1 MESTSFSITG
11 EIQLFKQKALQWAN
25 RFSVLCALDSNQ
37 DTKNK
42 YSEYEFLLAV
52 DAIDDIIPS
61 PNERVFERLQHKRSS
76 QKAWH
81 FGFLTYDLK
90 NEIENLAS
98 NNPDYVELPRMYFF
112 EPRYLIFIKGNQITF
127 NRNYPESADLFDQIN
142 AQVIDTKH
150 LSEKIA
156 LQSKLS
162 KEAYLDILKKIKQ
175 HILEGDLYEVN
186 ICREL
191 FATNVNIDPLSIYF
205 ALNEKTSA
213 PFSSYFKLQDQ
224 FIVGASPER
233 FLKKKKN
240 KLISQPIKGTIKRSV
255 HVEEDELL
263 KSELYFNEKERAEN
277 VMIVDLVRNDLTH
290 FAIPGSIKVEELY
303 RVYSFKTVH
312 HLISTVSATL
322 NEEENTISAI
332 AAAFP
337 MGSMTGAPK
346 IKAMQLIEQYE
357 VTKRGLYSG
366 AIGYFTPDND
376 FDFNVVIRT
385 ILYNQ
390 KNKYLS
396 IQSGGAIT
404 IDSIPENEWDEL
416 NLKSQALAQI
426 LNL

>member
-1 MESTSFSITG
+1 MESTSFSITE
-11 EIQLFKQKALQWAN
+11 EIQLFKKKALQWAN

-52 DAIDDIIPS
+52 DAIDDSIPS
-61 PNERVFERLQHKRSS
+61 PNERAFERLHHKRSS

-81 FGFLTYDLK
+81 LGFLTYDLK

-112 EPRYLIFIKGNQITF
+112 EPRYLIFIKGNQVTF
-127 NRNYPESADLFDQIN
+127 NRNYPESADLYDQIN
-142 AQVIDTKH
+142 AQVINPKH

-156 LQSKLS
+156 LQSRLS

-213 PFSSYFKLQDQ
+213 PFSSYFKLYDQ

-240 KLISQPIKGTIKRSV
+240 KLISQPIKGTIKRSM

>member
-1 MESTSFSITG
+1 VESTSFSIT
-11 EIQLFKQKALQWAN
+11 EDIQLFKKKALQWAN

-42 YSEYEFLLAV
+42 YSDYEFLLAV
-52 DAIDDIIPS
+52 DAIDYIFPS
-61 PNERVFERLQHKRSS
+61 PNVKAFDVLQQKRES

-90 NEIENLAS
+90 NEIENLS
-98 NNPDYVELPRMYFF
+98 SENPDIVGLPAMYFF
-112 EPRYLIFIKGNQITF
+112 EPRYLIFIKGNQVTF

-142 AQVIDTKH
+142 AQVIEPKH
-150 LSEKIA
+150 ISEKVV
-156 LQSKLS
+156 LQSRLT
-162 KEAYLDILKKIKQ
+162 KEAYLDIIQKIKQ
-175 HILEGDLYEVN
+175 HILEGDLYEIN

-191 FATNVNIDPLSIYF
+191 FATAVTIDPLSTYF
-205 ALNEKTSA
+205 ALNERTAA
-213 PFSSYFKLQDQ
+213 PFSSYFKLHDQ
-224 FIVGASPER
+224 TMLGASPER

-290 FAIPGSIKVEELY
+290 YAIPGSIKVEELH

-312 HLISTVSATL
+312 HLISTIIATL
-322 NEEENTISAI
+322 KEEQHAI
-332 AAAFP
+332 AAMAAAFP

-346 IKAMQLIEQYE
+346 IKAMELIEQYE

-404 IDSIPENEWDEL
+404 IDSLAENEWDEL
-416 NLKSQALAQI
+416 NLKSEALAQI
-426 LNL
+426 LNQ

>member
-1 MESTSFSITG
+1 MESTSFSITE
-11 EIQLFKQKALQWAN
+11 EIQLFKKKALQWAN

-52 DAIDDIIPS
+52 DAIDDIITS
-61 PNERVFERLQHKRSS
+61 PNERAFERLQHKRSS

-112 EPRYLIFIKGNQITF
+112 EPRYLIFIKGNQVTI

-142 AQVIDTKH
+142 SQVIDPKN

-156 LQSKLS
+156 LQSRLS
-162 KEAYLDILKKIKQ
+162 KDAYLDIIKKIKQ

-205 ALNEKTSA
+205 ALNEKTAA
-213 PFSSYFKLQDQ
+213 PFSSYFKLHNQ

-240 KLISQPIKGTIKRSV
+240 KLISQPIKGTIKRSL
-255 HVEEDELL
+255 HIEEDELL

>member
-142 AQVIDTKH
+142 TQVIDPKH

-156 LQSKLS
+156 LQSRLS
-162 KEAYLDILKKIKQ
+162 KDAYLDIIKKIKQ